1 MTFWKISDTRMNCL
15 ITQAEIEAL
24 GYTLEE
30 LTQDKERTEQF
41 LNLLLQKGKEV
52 LGMQMDSAIQSF
64 YGAFLPDRSLLL
76 SISCDMTETEAPGR
90 VGVRP
95 GIPGADAEEEGPVL
109 TYQIIFPTLD
119 SAIRFCTIFGAG
131 KAEQSRLYEEDKLYY
146 LMVDFPNTEEGRK
159 CAQGIV
165 SAAEFGGVVEKDS
178 ISELYLKEHERNLI
192 EEHAVEKLCEMDSV

>member
-1 MTFWKISDTRMNCL
+1 MNCL

-64 YGAFLPDRSLLL
+64 YGAFL
-76 SISCDMTETEAPGR
+76 
-90 VGVRP
+90 P

-165 SAAEFGGVVEKDS
+165 SAAEFGGVVEKDA